1 MTTLFNNT
9 SSVCLICSYR
19 DIFWPSGLFM
29 FLIFSGSGPDR
40 LDAVYPVCTGL
51 AVTREVKRGQQKN
64 SAGNIWRGFKR
75 ASLFVS
81 PRDISANKKL
91 VKLLKCHHVC
101 FCSFLGEAA
110 LQKRKRLFVHHVHL
124 LSFLRTGRSSG
135 FCPRSNNFCR
145 KLLVSWTQCAV
156 SGAGLKGKRNVR
168 TFWCDNWYLICIRT
182 AGRHSSRF
190 WSSRVLSGS
199 ETGSPLSASVAAWR
213 HWQPLSSADIRSCL
227 WWKAKTS
234 TGCLR
239 WK

>member
-1 MTTLFNNT
+1 MLISAWTCDDTLSNT

-29 FLIFSGSGPDR
+29 LLIFSGSGPDR
-40 LDAVYPVCTGL
+40 LDAVHTVCTGL

-110 LQKRKRLFVHHVHL
+110 LQKRKRLFVHHVL
-124 LSFLRTGRSSG
+124 KCWCLQESEKST
-135 FCPRSNNFCR
+135 
-145 KLLVSWTQCAV
+145 AV
-156 SGAGLKGKRNVR
+156 TVCQN
-168 TFWCDNWYLICIRT
+168 
-182 AGRHSSRF
+182 
-190 WSSRVLSGS
+190 
-199 ETGSPLSASVAAWR
+199 
-213 HWQPLSSADIRSCL
+213 
-227 WWKAKTS
+227 
-234 TGCLR
+234 
-239 WK
+239 

>member
-1 MTTLFNNT
+1 MLISAWTRDDTLSNT

-40 LDAVYPVCTGL
+40 LDAVHTVCTGL

-64 SAGNIWRGFKR
+64 SGGNIWRGFKR

-110 LQKRKRLFVHHVHL
+110 LQKRKRLFVHHVL
-124 LSFLRTGRSSG
+124 KCWCLQESEKST
-135 FCPRSNNFCR
+135 
-145 KLLVSWTQCAV
+145 AV
-156 SGAGLKGKRNVR
+156 TVCQN
-168 TFWCDNWYLICIRT
+168 
-182 AGRHSSRF
+182 
-190 WSSRVLSGS
+190 
-199 ETGSPLSASVAAWR
+199 
-213 HWQPLSSADIRSCL
+213 
-227 WWKAKTS
+227 
-234 TGCLR
+234 
-239 WK
+239 